1 MKRILIALLLTA
13 SASFA
18 QTGGFTL
25 TADIKNP
32 SSDSLVIRSRG
43 FSQTIK
49 AIKPGR
55 FESTFAIPKADFYQ
69 LFDGNGITVMY
80 LKNDFNLAVTA
91 NAQKLTETI
100 KYTGKGAAENNIMA
114 QKMLFNTQLGS
125 VLEEAKTIEDA
136 NAKVAALLQKTE
148 EALKDT
154 SLDENFRHIM
164 QQQLDQEKRQIPNVI
179 EKSIAA
185 NKMKGKPSP
194 AFNLENHKGGTTSL
208 ESLKG
213 KYVYIDVWATWCGP
227 CKKEIPFLKEAEEE
241 YKDKNIAFVSIS
253 IDKPEDHEKWKKFV
267 DNGKLGGIQLF
278 AEDAWKSSFTQAYEI
293 NSIPR
298 FILIGPDGNVVDAD
312 AYRPSDPAL
321 FEQLDKLL
329 K

>member
-1 MKRILIALLLTA
+1 MKKIVIALLLAAT
-13 SASFA
+13 ASFA
-18 QTGGFTL
+18 QTGGFKL
-25 TADIKNP
+25 AADIKNP
-32 SSDSLVIRSRG
+32 NSDSLVIRSRG

-49 AIKPGR
+49 AVKPGR

-69 LFDGNGITVMY
+69 LFDGTEMTVMY
-80 LKNDFNLAVTA
+80 LKNDFDLAFTA
-91 NAQKLTETI
+91 DAQKLAETI
-100 KYTGKGAAENNIMA
+100 NYTGKGAKENNIMA
-114 QKMLFNTQLGS
+114 QKMLGNNQLS
-125 VLEEAKTIEDA
+125 SALEDA
-136 NAKVAALLQKTE
+136 TTTEKANAQVAPIIRKTE

-164 QQQLDQEKRQIPNVI
+164 TQQLIQEKQQVTNII
-179 EKSIAA
+179 EKSVEA

-194 AFNLENHKGGTTSL
+194 TFNLENHKGGTTSL

-227 CKKEIPFLKEAEEE
+227 CKREIPFLKEIEEE
-241 YKDKNIAFVSIS
+241 YHGKNIEFVSIS
-253 IDKPEDHEKWKKFV
+253 IDKPEDHDKWKKFV
-267 DNGKLGGIQLF
+267 DNGQLGGTQLF
-278 AEDAWKSSFTQAYEI
+278 AENAWKSEFTQAYGI

-321 FEQLDKLL
+321 MEQFDKLL